1 MRVILL
7 TAASA
12 LALGAAGCAR
22 HADYAHRTALDC
34 PGRQGEL
41 ERTGIAP
48 DRKSCTYRARDG
60 AEIALRL
67 TPVSG
72 DAPTTLGA
80 IETSLVGPPSAT
92 PPAAAAPG
100 APAPP
105 RPPAPPPPPAGAS
118 DAAKAAEEASR
129 DARAS
134 GDQDWNTGRHHGVTI
149 GHGDKGIVVQGDD
162 GDGDAHINLPG
173 VRIDAEGDNAT
184 VDIGGIH
191 VNANQDQATMRMFRD
206 VRLRGQAFSREK
218 NGVRATFFA
227 RRDNLPDG
235 YRFVGY
241 QAAGPKTGP
250 LAVAVV
256 KSREASPGDRL
267 YRDVARLV
275 RRNGGA

>member
-22 HADYAHRTALDC
+22 HGDYAHRTALDC
-34 PGRQGEL
+34 PDHQGQL

-48 DRKSCTYRARDG
+48 DRKSCTYKARDG
-60 AEIALRL
+60 AEVTLRL

-72 DAPTTLGA
+72 DAPATLGA
-80 IETSLVGPPSAT
+80 VEASLVGPASAKPLAAGEAAT
-92 PPAAAAPG
+92 PAP
-100 APAPP
+100 PPTP
-105 RPPAPPPPPAGAS
+105 RPPAPPAAS
-118 DAAKAAEEASR
+118 GDAARAAAEASR
-129 DARAS
+129 DAGAAS
-134 GDQDWNTGRHHGVTI
+134 DQDWNSGRHHGVTI
-149 GHGDKGIVVQGDD
+149 EHGEKGVVAHGD
-162 GDGDAHINLPG
+162 DGDAHINLPG
-173 VRIDAEGDNAT
+173 MHIDAEGDNAT

-191 VNANQDQATMRMFRD
+191 VDANQDQATMHVIRD
-206 VRLRGQAFSREK
+206 VRLRGEAFSRER

-227 RRDNLPDG
+227 RRDDLPDG